1 MGDLPGDTVVAL
13 PRQLPTDPPGDW
25 RRTDPGG
32 GIVEYRLPD
41 EARVCTAAKL
51 TVRPDLLGDAAVRLD
66 RTQGCQEAGTTRYD
80 DLSEA
85 VAAVRRTLETAPVR
99 D

>member
-1 MGDLPGDTVVAL
+1 MSDSGSDTAVML
-13 PRQLPTDPPGDW
+13 TGQLPTDPPGDW
-25 RRTDPGG
+25 QRTDPGG

-41 EARVCTAAKL
+41 EARLCTAAKL
-51 TVRPDLLGDAAVRLD
+51 TVRPDLFGVAAVRLD

-80 DLSEA
+80 DVSGA
-85 VAAVRRTLETAPVR
+85 VAAVRKTLETAPTG